1 MLVILRLPVRR
12 CSLYCLVA
20 YRKLRMVEVPAT
32 GPEYAAMV
40 AAEFEAL
47 LDAAV
52 DAIVVIGERGEI
64 ITFSRAAERMFGHAA
79 ADVVGKNVNVLMAE
93 PHRSRHDGYL
103 QRYAATGE
111 AHIIGRGRE
120 VEARRANGE
129 VFPVS
134 LAVGEARKDGN
145 RRYVGIIRDL
155 SAQRAAEQRARSLE
169 LRLAHVARFN
179 LMGEMAAGIAHE
191 INQPL
196 SAIATYAQAGKRL
209 LQRDEPDVVTLAE
222 ICGKIDDQARRA
234 GQVIANLRKFI
245 RKQEI
250 ETQLLDVNHVV
261 ADVMTLIDMDA
272 RSEGIPLHV
281 HSGQGLPVVRAD
293 AVQLQQVL
301 LNLTR
306 NSVDA
311 MRGAPGKER
320 GIVIATGLA
329 DGGAVRIIVIDH
341 GHGVSPQLGDNIFH
355 PFITT
360 KRDGLGVGLAISR
373 TIVQSYGGTL
383 TYADNPA
390 GGSVFT
396 IELPAQQEQQSIP
409 V

>member
-1 MLVILRLPVRR
+1 
-12 CSLYCLVA
+12 
-20 YRKLRMVEVPAT
+20 
-32 GPEYAAMV
+32 MV
-40 AAEFEAL
+40 AAELQAL

-52 DAIVVIGERGEI
+52 DAIVVIDERGQI
-64 ITFSRAAERMFGHAA
+64 VTFSRAAERMFGHAA

-93 PHRSRHDGYL
+93 PHRSRHDGYM
-103 QRYAATGE
+103 QRYAETGE
-111 AHIIGRGRE
+111 AHIIGKGRD
-120 VEARRANGE
+120 VDALRADGE

-134 LAVGEARKDGN
+134 LAVGEAKDGGK
-145 RRYVGIIRDL
+145 RRFVGIIRDL

-169 LRLAHVARFN
+169 VRLAHVGRLN

-196 SAIATYAQAGKRL
+196 SAIATYAQAGTRVL
-209 LQRDEPDVVTLAE
+209 ERADVDLAMLKE
-222 ICGKIDDQARRA
+222 ICAKIDDQARRA
-234 GQVIANLRKFI
+234 GQVIANIRKFI

-250 ETQLLDVNHVV
+250 ETQALDVARVI
-261 ADVMTLIDMDA
+261 ADVMALIEVDA
-272 RSEGIPLHV
+272 RSEGIPV
-281 HSGQGLPVVRAD
+281 RVRAEQGLPAVRAD

-311 MRGAPGKER
+311 MRGGPGKER
-320 GIVIATGLA
+320 GIVIAAETGEQ
-329 DGGAVRIIVIDH
+329 GGVRITVTDH

-390 GGSVFT
+390 GGSIFM
-396 IELPAQQEQQSIP
+396 IELPPDVQQRSDP
-409 V
+409 A

>member
-1 MLVILRLPVRR
+1 M
-12 CSLYCLVA
+12 A
-20 YRKLRMVEVPAT
+20 RKPA
-32 GPEYAAMV
+32 GASEYSAMV
-40 AAEFEAL
+40 AAELQAL

-52 DAIVVIGERGEI
+52 DAIVVIDHLGQI
-64 ITFSRAAERMFGHAA
+64 MTFSRAAELMFGYAA
-79 ADVVGKNVNVLMAE
+79 GDVVGKKVNVLMAE
-93 PHRSRHDGYL
+93 PHRTAHDGYM
-103 QRYAATGE
+103 QRYAATGDP
-111 AHIIGRGRE
+111 HIIGKGRE
-120 VEARRANGE
+120 VEARKANGE
-129 VFPVS
+129 IFPVS
-134 LAVGEARKDGN
+134 LAVGEARDGAN
-145 RRYVGIIRDL
+145 RRFVGIIRDL
-155 SAQRAAEQRARSLE
+155 SAQRAAEHRARSLE
-169 LRLAHVARFN
+169 QRLAQVGRFN

-196 SAIATYAQAGKRL
+196 SAIATYAQAGKRV
-209 LQRDEPDVVTLAE
+209 LQRDDVDLEMLRE

-234 GQVIANLRKFI
+234 GQVIANIRKFI

-250 ETQLLDVNHVV
+250 ETQALDVTRVI
-261 ADVMTLIDMDA
+261 ADVMTLIEVDA
-272 RSEGIPLHV
+272 RSEGIPVHV
-281 HSGQGLPVVRAD
+281 RTRERLPAVRAD

-311 MRGAPGKER
+311 MRGGPGKER
-320 GIVIATGLA
+320 GITIAA
-329 DGGAVRIIVIDH
+329 DLGEHGGVRITVTDH

-390 GGSVFT
+390 GGSIFT
-396 IELPAQQEQQSIP
+396 VELPPDLQQ
-409 V
+409 